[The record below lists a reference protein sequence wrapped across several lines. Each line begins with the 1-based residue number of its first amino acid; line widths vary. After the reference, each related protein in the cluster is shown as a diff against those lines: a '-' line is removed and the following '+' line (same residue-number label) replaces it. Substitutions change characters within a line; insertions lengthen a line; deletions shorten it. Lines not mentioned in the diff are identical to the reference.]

1 MQNTKIVTR
10 DWAIEYLRNVVETP
24 EDIVSTLFEL
34 GTTTIQEV
42 LNDQARDGY
51 TYYVVYDLELYK

>member
-1 MQNTKIVTR
+1 MKTMRIVTR

-42 LNDQARDGY
+42 LNDQARDGFV
-51 TYYVVYDLELYK
+51 YYVVNDVELYD